1 MKKLIALVLAWVCVF
16 GLVSCSKTNELQQG
30 DNNMQYFF
38 SAKVIDVDEAYLLLE
53 VFDTGNSNLSEGA
66 KIEVSTD
73 TVSADGCPEFVIG
86 EYARVLMARN
96 TDNNPPSRLE
106 ALPEPLRT
114 KIQNDSSYITYL
126 AKSIEEELL
135 AYDRSSHIS
144 SALSK
149 KINDIIHDESSESLK
164 DTVIKSTLKVFDTK
178 VNEILEDGIID
189 EKEEEEAIS
198 DYIKKTALEG
208 TLALI
213 GSSSY
218 IRLIQSLV
226 LRDLQEGKKSN
237 RCTFS
242 ELPVLIGKTENVIW
256 VYRNVTCYEEKSGR
270 KYISGNS
277 GVSMKICKGVYYR
290 IGATKGH
297 SVPYQ
302 YNDNLGIGLLI
313 ITSKNIIFSG
323 YKPVKIPIN
332 KVISFTTFSDG
343 IELFKEAANPKH
355 YTFTGCDAWFI
366 VNAIQLLAP

>member
-1 MKKLIALVLAWVCVF
+1 MNCKYCHKPA
-16 GLVSCSKTNELQQG
+16 G
-30 DNNMQYFF
+30 FF
-38 SAKVIDVDEAYLLLE
+38 SSQHKECRQKYLEAIELINMTINNCFIE
-53 VFDTGNSNLSEGA
+53 ASNDYDDISKELN
-66 KIEVSTD
+66 KISTD
-73 TVSADGCPEFVIG
+73 GFINNSLFTSLLFESISKHLQNRTSNNESFVKAFI
-86 EYARVLMARN
+86 E
-96 TDNNPPSRLE
+96 S
-106 ALPEPLRT
+106 LPDSLRT

-135 AYDRSSHIS
+135 AYDRTSHIS

-189 EKEEEEAIS
+189 EKEEEAIS